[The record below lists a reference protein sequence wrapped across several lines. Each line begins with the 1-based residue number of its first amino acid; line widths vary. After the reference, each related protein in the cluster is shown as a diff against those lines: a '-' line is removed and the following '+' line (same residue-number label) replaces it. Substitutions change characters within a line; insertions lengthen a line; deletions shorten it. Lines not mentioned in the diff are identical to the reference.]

1 MNAMIFI
8 KLILAFIIGLT
19 FWTFV
24 EYNAH
29 RYVLHGKHELIPD
42 SNNIYIDPTEDK
54 LYKAFT
60 KH

>member
-1 MNAMIFI
+1 MNTMIFI
-8 KLILAFIIGLT
+8 KLILAFMIGLA

-42 SNNIYIDPTEDK
+42 SNNIYIDPTED
-54 LYKAFT
+54 
-60 KH
+60 